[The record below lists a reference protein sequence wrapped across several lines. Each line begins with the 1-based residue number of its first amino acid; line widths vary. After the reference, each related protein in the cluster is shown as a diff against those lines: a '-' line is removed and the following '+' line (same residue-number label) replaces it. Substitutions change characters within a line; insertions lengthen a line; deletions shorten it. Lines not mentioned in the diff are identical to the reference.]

1 MPTPEVQPARPLSPD
16 TGWRQ
21 PDDRPRRED
30 RATTFDAALAQAMAK
45 DREGKQG

>member
-30 RATTFDAALAQAMAK
+30 RADTFDAALAQAVANGET
-45 DREGKQG
+45 R

>member
-1 MPTPEVQPARPLSPD
+1 MPITAVEPARPLPPD

-30 RATTFDAALAQAMAK
+30 RATTFGAALAQAVAEN
-45 DREGKQG
+45 DQGTQ

>member
-1 MPTPEVQPARPLSPD
+1 MPTPEVPPARPLSPD

-30 RATTFDAALAQAMAK
+30 CATTFDAVLAQAVAEK
-45 DREGKQG
+45 ETR

>member
-30 RATTFDAALAQAMAK
+30 RAAAFDAALAHAVA
-45 DREGKQG
+45 DGNE

>member
-16 TGWRQ
+16 TGRRQ

-30 RATTFDAALAQAMAK
+30 RATSFDAALAQAVED
-45 DREGKQG
+45 DRRMP